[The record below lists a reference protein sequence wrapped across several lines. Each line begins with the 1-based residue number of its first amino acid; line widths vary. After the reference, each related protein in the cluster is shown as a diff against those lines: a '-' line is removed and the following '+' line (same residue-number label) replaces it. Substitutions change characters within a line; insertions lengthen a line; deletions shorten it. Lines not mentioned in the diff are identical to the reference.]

1 MVNLEA
7 SKKDQ
12 ILSYFKDDVELEVL
26 SKSFTL
32 LNPLKNDNE
41 NLYKIGC
48 KLDHNYKNIEVIRT
62 MIGTSYSVSNTEYC
76 DFLNEWLNKEKIDYI
91 FSGSKC
97 EGNIK
102 LWEKYIEE
110 LWIQLE
116 KDIEDRYSCKRNTT
130 IYKCS
135 VSPELK
141 TALSVGFTLLGTFL
155 ITFYFLYKFSPI
167 GLWIHNCLNKN
178 KRITKNIVLEESCE
192 LLERSSENVISPTED
207 GRIRIGYNSAGN

>member
-1 MVNLEA
+1 MVKLEE
-7 SKKDQ
+7 SKKNQ
-12 ILSYFKDDVELEVL
+12 ILMHFDDEVELADS

-48 KLDHNYKNIEVIRT
+48 KLDHYYKNKEVINV
-62 MIGTSYSVSNTEYC
+62 MLGPSYSVSDTEYC
-76 DFLNEWLNKEKIDYI
+76 GFLNEWLNREKIDYI
-91 FSGSKC
+91 SSGSKC

-102 LWEKYIEE
+102 LWEEYIEV
-110 LWIQLE
+110 LWKQLE
-116 KDIEDRYSCKRNTT
+116 KDIQDSYSCERNTT

-135 VSPELK
+135 ISHEMK

-167 GLWIHNCLNKN
+167 GPRIHSCRNKK
-178 KRITKNIVLEESCE
+178 KRITKNIVLGESCE
-192 LLERSSENVISPTED
+192 LLERYSENVISPTED